1 MKRIRKYALPIIIII
16 LLTGLIAACGGGA
29 SKTSPMT
36 DFITLIAKLAGLT
49 FVLTSMLA
57 MGLSLTV
64 KQIVDPLRNTKVVLL
79 ALLANFVLVPA
90 LAYLITVVIPL
101 DDLGTGLIIVGCA
114 AGAPFL
120 PKLVQL
126 AKGSAAFSVGLMT
139 LLMVATV
146 IYLPIVLPLLLPG
159 ASVSPWDIARS
170 LIVTMLIPLGI
181 GLFIKARY
189 KETAASLQPHMSQ
202 ASSVAIVLM
211 LVTIL
216 VLEFSTIIDTIGT
229 GGILAALIFL
239 VGALAIGLLLGG
251 KDASMRSVMGL
262 GTAQRNLAAAMLVAA
277 QNFSDDAN
285 VLVMVMLVAI
295 LGLILLMMV
304 GGEMGKRVQGNGDG
318 TGTKAPDDQPASG

>member
-1 MKRIRKYALPIIIII
+1 MSEVI
-16 LLTGLIAACGGGA
+16 TVIAQISA
-29 SKTSPMT
+29 
-36 DFITLIAKLAGLT
+36 LT
-49 FVLTSMLA
+49 FILTSMLA

-64 KQIVDPLRNTKVVLL
+64 KQIMDPLRNVRVVLL

-101 DDLGTGLIIVGCA
+101 DDGLATGLIIAGAA

-120 PKLVQL
+120 PKLVQV
-126 AKGSAAFSVGLMT
+126 AKGNAAFSVGLMT
-139 LLMVATV
+139 LLMVVTV

-159 ASVSPWDIARS
+159 ASVSPWDIAKS
-170 LIVTMLIPLGI
+170 LIMSMLLPLGI

-189 KETAASLQPHMSQ
+189 EETAGHLQPHMSQ
-202 ASSVAIVLM
+202 ISSMAIVVM

-216 VLEFSTIIDTIGT
+216 VLGFSTIIGAIGT
-229 GGILAALIFL
+229 GGLVAAVIFL
-239 VGALAIGLLLGG
+239 GGALAIGLLLGG

-285 VLVMVMLVAI
+285 VLVMVMLIGI
-295 LGLILLMMV
+295 LGLILLMV
-304 GGEMGKRVQGNGDG
+304 IGGEMGKRV
-318 TGTKAPDDQPASG
+318 PAASQ